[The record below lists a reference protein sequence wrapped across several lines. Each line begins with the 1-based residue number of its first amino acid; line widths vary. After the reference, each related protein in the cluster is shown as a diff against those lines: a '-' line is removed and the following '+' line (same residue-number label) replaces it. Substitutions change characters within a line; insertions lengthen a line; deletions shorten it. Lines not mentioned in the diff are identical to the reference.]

1 MQRKLKGD
9 AYTLTIVR
17 RKGGIGTTTATIALA
32 TGLAARGYATLILEG
47 DDNRR
52 LSRILL
58 GLDRMNAPPVQDTQ
72 TTHHLFTHPEE
83 GIGNSPFTLNIPEL
97 LQEIQGKRDAILTQR
112 GWTNPAPLRIVPGSR
127 SLRRLEADFIFAV
140 RSSHRPDF
148 QPYTQLMRAISVTR
162 QDFDFILIDTP
173 SMLSLITMNE
183 VMAAQ
188 YPMFLMDFDPDSRYD
203 FDEAVEFF
211 RLVVS
216 NCASI
221 GAPPPQPLGVIL
233 NKYTG
238 SAEDEALYRVYTEE
252 HYDED
257 IEGLT
262 PPILP
267 FPILARLPYD
277 DAVMKRA
284 MHKRR
289 PVHVTDPQSALGNA
303 MYQLCNVVE
312 VRLGLRPAIGGAR

>member
-17 RKGGIGTTTATIALA
+17 RKGGIGTTTTTTALA

-52 LSRILL
+52 LSRTLL
-58 GLDRMNAPPVQDTQ
+58 GLDRESAPPVQDTQ
-72 TTHHLFTHPEE
+72 TTYHLFTHPDE
-83 GIGNSPFTLNIPEL
+83 GIGNSHFTLNIPEL
-97 LQEIQGKRDAILTQR
+97 LREIPGNRDAVLTQR
-112 GWTNPAPLRIVPGSR
+112 RWTNPAPLRIVPGSR
-127 SLRRLEADFIFAV
+127 SLRRLEADFIYAA
-140 RSSHRPDF
+140 RSAHSPGF
-148 QPYTQLMRAISVTR
+148 QPYTQLMRAIAVIR

-188 YPMFLMDFDPDSRYD
+188 HPLFLLDFDPDSRYD
-203 FDEAVEFF
+203 FDEALEFF

-221 GAPPPQPLGVIL
+221 GALPPQPLGVVL

-238 SAEDEALYRVYTEE
+238 SAEDEALYRAYTEE

-257 IEGLT
+257 IGGLA

-267 FPILARLPYD
+267 FPVLARLPYD
-277 DAVMKRA
+277 DAVVKRA
-284 MHKRR
+284 MRKRR

-303 MYQLCNVVE
+303 MYQLCNVIE
-312 VRLGLRPAIGGAR
+312 ERLGLRPAIGVVR